1 MLFAIQ
7 KTSVDLFKTK
17 KFAVAVITAFLVAT
31 AAMIALYK
39 KNKIKNIKTA
49 YIALTIIGLII
60 LFPIQSY
67 WHIYQA
73 NSNFSGRRLRSDYV
87 KVAEFIKEAYD
98 TGYLDKQKDKIYI
111 VKNFTQKS
119 VMDLRNLYGFL
130 NVDYQLIDI
139 SEEVKID
146 IDGKK
151 ALLVVPKDYTTYGV
165 LEISEP
171 VNNGFLRDIEYV
183 DIYEISE
190 GLGEVKEVRIKLK
203 EEI

>member
-1 MLFAIQ
+1 
-7 KTSVDLFKTK
+7 
-17 KFAVAVITAFLVAT
+17 
-31 AAMIALYK
+31 
-39 KNKIKNIKTA
+39 
-49 YIALTIIGLII
+49 
-60 LFPIQSY
+60 
-67 WHIYQA
+67 
-73 NSNFSGRRLRSDYV
+73 
-87 KVAEFIKEAYD
+87 
-98 TGYLDKQKDKIYI
+98 
-111 VKNFTQKS
+111 
-119 VMDLRNLYGFL
+119 MDLRNLYGFL